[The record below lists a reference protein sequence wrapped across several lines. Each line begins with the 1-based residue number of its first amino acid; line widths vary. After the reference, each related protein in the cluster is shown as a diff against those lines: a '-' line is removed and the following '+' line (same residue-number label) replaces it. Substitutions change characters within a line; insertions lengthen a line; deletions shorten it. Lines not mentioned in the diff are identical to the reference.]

1 EIDQTIYVCAVY
13 KSGGVEY
20 TTGVRAYSLG
30 YYCQNKAAGTSAIK
44 DFAAAT
50 AVYGYYA
57 KQYFASI
64 A

>member
-1 EIDQTIYVCAVY
+1 TIYVAAVY
-13 KSGGVEY
+13 ESNGVEY
-20 TTGVRAYSLG
+20 TSGVTAYSLG
-30 YYCQNKAAGTSAIK
+30 HYCKTQAAKETSAMK

-50 AVYGYYA
+50 GVYGYYA